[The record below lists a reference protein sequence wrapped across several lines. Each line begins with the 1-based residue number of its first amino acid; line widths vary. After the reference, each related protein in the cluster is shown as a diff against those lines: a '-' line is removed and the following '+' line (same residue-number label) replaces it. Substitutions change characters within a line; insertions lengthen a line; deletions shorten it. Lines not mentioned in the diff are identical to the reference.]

1 MENGKLK
8 RRAAFQQNIDAG
20 QRDSSLSSIF
30 NFQFSIFNSKSLWLF
45 AAVAALIAGGCSS
58 PPPPPRP
65 QPAPLTSNPRF
76 YEHAEIMKK
85 EMAEL
90 RTVGAFIST
99 RMYEN
104 YRYSPDE
111 LIGHLRQTGITQIYL
126 LSEGYGVNDFGEEL
140 PGFLAAMRK
149 AGIPAWIVVTDRIFY
164 ERDQKSFVSLTTSEI
179 NYDKQLNQRIQ
190 GFYDMDGVFG
200 IVLALTPNINSHQR
214 HRNLYAW
221 GENTYGIGGS
231 NDMLMKQSY
240 AMASDIRR
248 KFRGKPLALIIPGL
262 FHAKAAA
269 GELSVGRIRD
279 FLPLADQ
286 LIVTAF
292 AAVPEGQLKVLQP
305 QFEEAASMGKQLV
318 VCLLTDDH
326 FSSLHLDSLSRGTF
340 NEFMEKMSSALAIV
354 RNETGF
360 GGVAFMNFRGVEILL
375 EKTE

>member
-1 MENGKLK
+1 MENGKL
-8 RRAAFQQNIDAG
+8 RRTAFQQNIKEG

-30 NFQFSIFNSKSLWLF
+30 NFQFSIFNLILL
-45 AAVAALIAGGCSS
+45 AAIAAGGCSS

-85 EMAEL
+85 ELAEL

-111 LIGHLRQTGITQIYL
+111 LIGHLRQAGITQIYL
-126 LSEGYGVNDFGEEL
+126 LSEGYNVNDFGEEL

-149 AGIPAWIVVTDRIFY
+149 AGIPAWIAVTDRIFY
-164 ERDQKSFVSLTTSEI
+164 ERDQKSFISLTTSEI
-179 NYDKQLNQRIQ
+179 NYDKQLNRRIQ
-190 GFYDMDGVFG
+190 EFYDMDGVSG

-214 HRNLYAW
+214 HRNLYVW

-240 AMASDIRR
+240 AMASGIRK
-248 KFRGKPLALIIPGL
+248 KFSGKPLALMIPGL
-262 FHAKAAA
+262 FHTKAAA

-292 AAVPEGQLKVLQP
+292 ANVPEGQLKALQP
-305 QFEEAASMGKQLV
+305 QFEEAASMGKPLV
-318 VCLLTDDH
+318 VCVLTDDH
-326 FSSLHLDSLSRGTF
+326 FSSTQFDSLSRGTF
-340 NEFMEKMSSALAIV
+340 TEFMEKMTSALAIV
-354 RNETGF
+354 RNESGF

-375 EKTE
+375 EKAE